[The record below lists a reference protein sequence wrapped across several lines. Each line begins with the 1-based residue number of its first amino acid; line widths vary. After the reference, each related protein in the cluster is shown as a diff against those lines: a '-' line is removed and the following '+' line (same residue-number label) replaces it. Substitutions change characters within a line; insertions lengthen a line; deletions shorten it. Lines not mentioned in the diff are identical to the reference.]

1 MMHLQ
6 ISELSLQSPLL
17 HNVRYNTK
25 AREVLQRRAQIDR
38 AAKQQDPQFQQ

>member
-1 MMHLQ
+1 MMQLQ

-25 AREVLQRRAQIDR
+25 ARQVLQRRAQID
-38 AAKQQDPQFQQ
+38 AASKQQEAQVQQ

>member
-1 MMHLQ
+1 MQLQ

-25 AREVLQRRAQIDR
+25 ARQVLQRRAQVD
-38 AAKQQDPQFQQ
+38 AMTQQQGAQLVP